1 MVNEKDKLELLK
13 DILLTDEK
21 TFASKITAR
30 VQLIEKTIAD
40 NDRFSKKV
48 KPILKEELDAFVKEI
63 PKTLGPTITKTLKE
77 EIKNSQ
83 DAVVEALYP
92 IMGKMI
98 KKYVVNELELLKE
111 SINAKT
117 KSIFSFS
124 GIKRK
129 AKAKFTGVSEEDL
142 IVSELAEPKIEEVFI
157 IEKGSGIIQGHY
169 SNTERID
176 KDMVSAMIT
185 AIKSFV
191 EDAFS
196 GKTENLESISYEL
209 YDIHIQDF
217 HKIYMAVVVS
227 GSYTT
232 MYKKVL
238 EDQLLSFSEKLS
250 KNKKGL
256 SCDDILKDFFIDE

>member
-1 MVNEKDKLELLK
+1 MVREKDKLELLK
-13 DILLTDEK
+13 EILLTDEK
-21 TFASKITAR
+21 TFADKIKMR
-30 VQLIEKTIAD
+30 VSQIEAELD
-40 NDRFSKKV
+40 DDERFSAKV
-48 KPILKEELDAFVKEI
+48 KPVLKQELDAFVAEM

-83 DAVVEALYP
+83 DAVVEALFP

-98 KKYVVNELELLKE
+98 KKYVAHEMEMLKE

-124 GIKRK
+124 SFKRK
-129 AKAKFTGVSEEDL
+129 AKSKFTGISEEDL
-142 IVSELAEPKIEEVFI
+142 IVSELAEPKIEEVFV

-176 KDMVSAMIT
+176 KDMVSGMIT

-191 EDAFS
+191 EDAFE
-196 GKTENLESISYEL
+196 GKSENLEAISYEL
-209 YDIHIQDF
+209 YNIHIEDF

-232 MYKKVL
+232 MYKEVL
-238 EDQLLSFSEKLS
+238 EDLLLNFSETLS
-250 KNKKGL
+250 KNKDNKT
-256 SCDDILKDFFIDE
+256 CDELLIEFFKDE